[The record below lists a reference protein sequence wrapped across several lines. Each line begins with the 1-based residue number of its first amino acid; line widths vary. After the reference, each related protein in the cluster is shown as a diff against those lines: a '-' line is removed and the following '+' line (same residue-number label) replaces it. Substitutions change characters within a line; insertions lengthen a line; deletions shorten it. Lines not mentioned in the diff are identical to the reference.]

1 MIPVNTVM
9 SEGTEAAHAT
19 LRERAGWRSGTR
31 ECVLV
36 EGPDALAYLQGQL
49 SQDIAAMAIDS
60 SAWSL
65 LLQPQGRVD
74 AWLRVSRLADD
85 RFVLDV
91 DAGHRGAM
99 LKRLQRFLLRTDA
112 TIEPLEWSSL
122 AIRGPRAADATIAVA
137 EGVVAPA
144 SWGGV
149 DGIDLLGPSPDDLLA
164 AAQAAIPAM
173 VEVDE
178 NTWNAVRI
186 LSGLPVMGADI
197 DDDTIPEG
205 AGIVGPS
212 VSFTKGCYTG
222 QELVARIDSRGSNVP
237 KRLRLVTGPRGAL
250 FGSAEPIL
258 VDGDEVGRLTS
269 TGVDPATG
277 APVALGWV
285 ARRVEVPTA
294 TATVA
299 SGSAAD
305 AAAMAVQIVA
315 ISDELPESE

>member
-1 MIPVNTVM
+1 MIPVHTTM
-9 SEGTEAAHAT
+9 AEGSEAAYAA
-19 LRERAGWRSGTR
+19 LRERAGSMAGTR
-31 ECVLV
+31 ECVQIA
-36 EGPDALAYLQGQL
+36 GPDALAYLQGQL
-49 SQDIAAMAIDS
+49 SQDIAAMATGS

-74 AWLRVSRLADD
+74 AWLRVSRLGDD
-85 RFVLDV
+85 QFVLDV
-91 DAGHRGAM
+91 DAGSREAM
-99 LKRLQRFLLRTDA
+99 MKRLQRFLLRTDA
-112 TIEPLEWSSL
+112 TIEPIEWTSL
-122 AIRGPRAADATIAVA
+122 AIRGPRTADASVELAN
-137 EGVVAPA
+137 GVVAPA

-149 DGIDLLGPSPDDLLA
+149 DGLDLLGPSHDELLA
-164 AAQAAIPAM
+164 AAHAAIPDL

-178 NTWNAVRI
+178 NAWNAVRI
-186 LSGLPVMGADI
+186 SSGFPAMGADI

-237 KRLRLVTGPRGAL
+237 KRLRLITGPAGAL

-269 TGVDPATG
+269 TAIDPATG

-285 ARRVEVPTA
+285 ARRVEVPTDE
-294 TATVA
+294 ATVVPGGA
-299 SGSAAD
+299 ENPEPL
-305 AAAMAVQIVA
+305 AVRIVA
-315 ISDELPESE
+315 MSDELPESG